1 MTMVSTKDAATVY
14 NVRSV
19 KRYTVAQVRERLA
32 SALDEVERGV
42 PVVIERRGV
51 RYVISLQ
58 ARKARA
64 APRRPSI
71 IETLDPGIAA
81 GRWTWTWTGRGLRLK
96 RPRRG

>member
-1 MTMVSTKDAATVY
+1 MTMDSTKDAAMLY
-14 NVRSV
+14 NVHSV

-58 ARKARA
+58 PRKARA
-64 APRRPSI
+64 ARRPSV
-71 IETLDPGIAA
+71 IETLDPAIAT
-81 GRWTWTWTGRGLRLK
+81 GQWTWTWTARGLRLK

>member
-1 MTMVSTKDAATVY
+1 MAAGKNTELLY
-14 NVRSV
+14 NVHSV

-64 APRRPSI
+64 ARRPSV
-71 IETLDPGIAA
+71 IETLDPAIAA
-81 GRWTWTWTGRGLRLK
+81 GEWTWTWTARGLRLK

>member
-1 MTMVSTKDAATVY
+1 MTMDSTKDATMLY
-14 NVRSV
+14 NVHSV

-58 ARKARA
+58 PRKARA
-64 APRRPSI
+64 ARRPSI
-71 IETLDPGIAA
+71 TETLDPAIAA
-81 GRWTWTWTGRGLRLK
+81 GQWTWTWTARGLRLK